1 MPLIKN
7 YLKKSDHLERVRI
20 RIRNISTI
28 FNREII
34 QHYIINLKISIIKNR
49 IVYRRFYLNDE
60 PNTTL
65 INQNEPIYNS
75 YYNKLVS
82 KEERN

>member
-1 MPLIKN
+1 
-7 YLKKSDHLERVRI
+7 
-20 RIRNISTI
+20 
-28 FNREII
+28 
-34 QHYIINLKISIIKNR
+34 
-49 IVYRRFYLNDE
+49 LNDE